1 MSELDGSVAIVTGSS
16 RSIGAEIA
24 RRLGRDGAAV
34 VVNYHDDGENANA
47 VVDDLEDVGG
57 EAIAVQADV
66 SETDDTAELFDTTVD
81 HFGHV
86 DIVVTNAGIQPP
98 ASPIEEVTEEEF
110 DRVFGLNT
118 RGVFFVFR
126 EAARRLDDG
135 GRVINIASSRTV
147 FPRAGLSVYGG
158 SKTTPKFF
166 AEVLAKELGDRGITV
181 NSVVSGA
188 IDAGFLDDAN
198 EQFKQELAES
208 SPFDRLGTT
217 DDIADVV
224 AFLASDDA
232 RWITGE
238 EILVNGGA
246 DV

>member
-1 MSELDGSVAIVTGSS
+1 MSELDECVAIVTGSS

-24 RRLGRDGAAV
+24 RRLSHNGASV
-34 VVNYHDDGENANA
+34 VVNYHNDEENANT
-47 VVDDLEDVGG
+47 VVDEFVDAGG

-66 SETDDTAELFDTTVD
+66 SDTDDIAELFDTTLD

-98 ASPIEEVTEEEF
+98 TSPIEEVTEEEF

-118 RGVFFVFR
+118 RGYSSSFG
-126 EAARRLDDG
+126 RLPADSTMVAESSISPPA
-135 GRVINIASSRTV
+135 GRC
-147 FPRAGLSVYGG
+147 PRAGLSVYGG

-166 AEVLAKELGDRGITV
+166 AEVLAKELGDHEITV

-188 IDAGFLDDAN
+188 IDAGSLDDTD
-198 EQFKQELAES
+198 EQFKQELAAS

-238 EILVNGGA
+238 EILVNASA